1 MRNGSAGDED
11 HGDGSAVSSA
21 AIMAFRKKSLFEMAV
36 RTAEKDVVIYLSGGA
51 ERRDPST
58 KGAGRRIE
66 CVMPSEK
73 DSNAT
78 FDDKQDETLQA
89 SANGPKTSNR
99 KALIIFLSVLLAL
112 LFVVI
117 TIIVVLFVV
126 ADNVGYA
133 YALMIDAGSTSSK
146 VSVLKW
152 LDYPFRKNGW
162 VEQVNY
168 TVKEPGISAYGD
180 NPPQAGQELFPVLH
194 SMLQQNVPA
203 NKRKSTSLYLAA
215 TAGMRLLDINE
226 PLKSDAIMQDL
237 RQKLPHVGAT
247 VHNVFSDIRI
257 ISGSTEGRYG
267 WVAANYLDKKLGD
280 PEGTPPK
287 PAYET
292 VGMLDLGGASTQIAF
307 VPTKDGSA
315 QHTMPISMFG
325 QSYNL
330 YSYSFLCYGKEANGQ
345 RYIAQII
352 SEAKNLNT
360 VMSPC
365 HLRGYEKTV
374 DTATIFTAPCVTSKF
389 AEQLIGSQI
398 KPPANAPAKIKI
410 VGEGDSEKC
419 SMEVKKLFPSR
430 GCSHGTCSFNNVY
443 QPPVRGKFFAFSG
456 FYFPIEFF
464 KFPTGGKN
472 LTRSQVRT
480 AVDAYCRK
488 NWKEV
493 AQQNSPGTH
502 KFVADYCF
510 DGHYIENLLEG
521 YGFTS
526 SDSWRNIEFVK
537 KIAGASASW
546 AFGYVVDATGYIAST
561 EPKIYLQQTGFIAG
575 VTIMAVA
582 MVLTI
587 ASLILVTSKKCCT

>member
-1 MRNGSAGDED
+1 M
-11 HGDGSAVSSA
+11 SSQNNPN
-21 AIMAFRKKSLFEMAV
+21 AI
-36 RTAEKDVVIYLSGGA
+36 
-51 ERRDPST
+51 
-58 KGAGRRIE
+58 
-66 CVMPSEK
+66 
-73 DSNAT
+73 
-78 FDDKQDETLQA
+78 FDDKEDEILQA
-89 SANGPKTSNR
+89 SANAPKTSTK
-99 KALIIFLSVLLAL
+99 KALIILLSVLLAL
-112 LFVVI
+112 LLIGI

-126 ADNVGYA
+126 ANNVGYA

-226 PLKSDAIMQDL
+226 PLKSDAILQDL

-247 VHNVFSDIRI
+247 VHNIFSDIRI

-287 PAYET
+287 PADET

-307 VPTKDGSA
+307 VPTKDVPA

-330 YSYSFLCYGKEANGQ
+330 YSYSFLCYGKGANGQ

-365 HLRGYEKTV
+365 HLRGYEKMV

-398 KPPANAPAKIKI
+398 NPPANMPPQVKI
-410 VGEGDSEKC
+410 VGEGDPVKC
-419 SMEVKKLFPSR
+419 SREVNKLFPSK
-430 GCSHGTCSFNNVY
+430 GCTHETCSFNNVY

-456 FYFPIEFF
+456 FYFPIEFL

-472 LTRSQVRT
+472 LTRSQVRN

-488 NWKEV
+488 SWTEV
-493 AQQNSPGTH
+493 AQQNRPETH

-510 DGHYIENLLEG
+510 DGHYIDYLLEG
-521 YGFTS
+521 YGFNS

-561 EPKIYLQQTGFIAG
+561 EPKIYLQQTGFIVG
-575 VTIMAVA
+575 LTIMTAA
-582 MVLTI
+582 MLMTI
-587 ASLILVTSKKCCT
+587 GFLILIANKKVCA